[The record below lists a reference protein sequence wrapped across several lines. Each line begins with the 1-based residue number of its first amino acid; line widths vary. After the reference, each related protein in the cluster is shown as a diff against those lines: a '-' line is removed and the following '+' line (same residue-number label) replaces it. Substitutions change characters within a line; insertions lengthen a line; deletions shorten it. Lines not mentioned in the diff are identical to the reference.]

1 MDNTRVE
8 NAIQPFVV
16 GRKNWVF
23 SNTQLGQVLCSTRLL
38 SLPVQMVSMWRI
50 IFTGCWFSKIP
61 LLGMEDLTVMI
72 TVNAA
77 YINK

>member
-23 SNTQLGQVLCSTRLL
+23 SNTQLGQVLCGSARLL
-38 SLPVQMVSMWRI
+38 SLPVQWSQCGELFLQAVDFRR
-50 IFTGCWFSKIP
+50 FH
-61 LLGMEDLTVMI
+61 
-72 TVNAA
+72 
-77 YINK
+77 Y